1 VTLLFAWILGG
12 LIAALLVPI
21 GVFFVEVGFALAD
34 RGASVLPPSATAP
47 ARPRVAVLMPAHN
60 EASIIALTLRSV
72 MPQLETGDRLLV
84 VADNCSDATAG
95 IARAEGA
102 LVILRESATLRGKGY
117 ALDFGV
123 RHLAADAPEV
133 VIVVDADCELAPG
146 TVDRLARLAVEA
158 MRPVQALYLM
168 HGAAD
173 AGLKMKI
180 AEFAYAVK
188 NRVRPLG
195 LRRLGLPCQ
204 LMGTGMAF
212 PWECVRDAA
221 LATGHIAEDLKLGL
235 DLARAG
241 HAPIFCPE
249 ARVTSTFAA
258 TTEGGNTQRTRWEH
272 GHLALILSDAPRI
285 FLTSL
290 WRFDVNLLA
299 LALDL
304 SVPPL
309 ALLTLATLLAWLAS
323 AVLYLGAQVTVPLQM
338 ASVAMLLLAGAVL
351 AAWGRYG
358 RGIIS
363 LANLGLAVVY
373 VFVKIPLYARFLVA
387 RQMDWVRSKR
397 DDE

>member
-1 VTLLFAWILGG
+1 VTPLFAWILGG
-12 LIAALLVPI
+12 LCAALLVPI
-21 GVFFVEVGFALAD
+21 GVLFVEVCFALAD
-34 RGASVLPPSATAP
+34 RGAIVPPAAASAR

-72 MPQLETGDRLLV
+72 MPQLEAGDRLLV
-84 VADNCSDATAG
+84 VADNCSDATG
-95 IARAEGA
+95 EIARAKGA
-102 LVILRESATLRGKGY
+102 LVVVRESATLRGKGY

-123 RHLAADAPEV
+123 RHLALDAPEV
-133 VIVVDADCELAPG
+133 VIIVDADCELTPG
-146 TVDRLARLAVEA
+146 TIDRLARRAAET

-168 HGAAD
+168 RGGAD

-212 PWECVRDAA
+212 PWDCVRDAA

-241 HAPIFCPE
+241 RAPVYCPE
-249 ARVTSTFAA
+249 ASVTSTFAA

-272 GHLALILSDAPRI
+272 GHLALILSDGPGI
-285 FLTSL
+285 LWSSL
-290 WRFDVNLLA
+290 VRFDVNLLA

-304 SVPPL
+304 CVPPL
-309 ALLTLATLLAWLAS
+309 ALLTLATLVVWLAG
-323 AVLYLGAQVTVPLQM
+323 AVLYLTARVTVPLQM
-338 ASVAMLLLAGAVL
+338 ASAAVLLLAVAVF
-351 AAWGRYG
+351 AAWGRFG

-363 LANLGLAVVY
+363 FANLGLAVFY
-373 VFVKIPLYARFLVA
+373 AFLKIPLYAKFLVA